1 MHLATIEKPRSPSM
15 TTTPF
20 PNDVV
25 LIEPFADA
33 AALACGLT
41 SSTGVMIAF
50 FDREH
55 RIAWANDRFAE
66 WFAVKPDALVGRA
79 ILDVYGHEAYAQAA
93 PRLKRALAGE
103 HVRYERLLEKPGSP
117 PKWISVSL
125 YPHRDQTG
133 LVVGMFAC
141 SIEVDELKRTRD
153 ALDRSMQE
161 IAIYLDNSPLA
172 VIEWDRDGRIRRWA
186 GQAERVFGW
195 SSIEVTGVTADDL
208 KLVHPD
214 WRPVADSAMR
224 DLMEGQNIRTRVVSR
239 NITKSGRYIY
249 CEWFHSA
256 FVDRSG
262 KTQGVLSLAQD
273 ITARTEAE
281 EQLRHAAIHDALTG
295 CHNRRYL
302 INRIEHAIT
311 RSLRTHEKLALLFID
326 LDRFKPINDTH
337 GHAVGDALLKA
348 VVVALRECVRE
359 TDTVARVG
367 GDEFV
372 ILMETNVDWQTP
384 VLVSERIQR
393 RFAKGFTINN
403 IKLPT
408 GASIGVARFPEDGE
422 TADQL
427 LRRADETMYRKKSE
441 GR

>member
-1 MHLATIEKPRSPSM
+1 MPASRLL
-15 TTTPF
+15 
-20 PNDVV
+20 NDIAVA
-25 LIEPFADA
+25 EPFADA
-33 AALACGLT
+33 FALARGLT

-50 FDREH
+50 FDRNH

-66 WFAVKPDALVGRA
+66 WFGVTPTALVGRT
-79 ILDVYGHEAYAQAA
+79 IEDVYGHDAYSQSA
-93 PRLKRALAGE
+93 PRLTRAMAGE
-103 HVRYERLLEKPGSP
+103 HVRYERLLEKLDSP

-125 YPHRDQTG
+125 YPHRDPEG
-133 LVVGMFAC
+133 EVLGVFAC
-141 SIEVDELKRTRD
+141 SIEVDELRRTRD

-172 VIEWDRDGRIRRWA
+172 VIEWDSAGKIRRWA

-195 SSIEVTGVTADDL
+195 TSVEVAGGGADEL
-208 KLVHPD
+208 NLVHPD
-214 WRPVADSAMR
+214 WIPATNAAMR
-224 DLMEGQNIRTRVVSR
+224 ELMEGHIIRNRVVSR
-239 NITKSGRYIY
+239 NITKSGRFIY

-256 FVDRSG
+256 FVDRTGS
-262 KTQGVLSLAQD
+262 TQGVLSLAQD

-311 RSLRTHEKLALLFID
+311 RARRTHEKIALLFID
-326 LDRFKPINDTH
+326 LDRFKPINDTY
-337 GHAVGDALLKA
+337 GHAMGDAFLKA
-348 VVVALRECVRE
+348 FAALLQECVRE

-372 ILMETNVDWQTP
+372 ILMETNVAWQTSSM
-384 VLVSERIQR
+384 VRERIVER
-393 RFAKGFTINN
+393 LALGFTIND
-403 IKLPT
+403 IVLAT
-408 GASIGVARFPEDGE
+408 AASIGEARFPEDGD

-427 LRRADETMYRKKSE
+427 LRHADETMYREKST
-441 GR
+441 R

>member
-1 MHLATIEKPRSPSM
+1 MPASRLL
-15 TTTPF
+15 
-20 PNDVV
+20 NDIAVA
-25 LIEPFADA
+25 EPFADA
-33 AALACGLT
+33 FALARGLT

-50 FDREH
+50 FDRTH

-66 WFAVKPDALVGRA
+66 WFGVAPNALLSRTIA
-79 ILDVYGHEAYAQAA
+79 DVYGHDAYSQSA
-93 PRLKRALAGE
+93 PRLTRAMAGE

-125 YPHRDQTG
+125 YPHRDPAG
-133 LVVGMFAC
+133 EVVGVFAC
-141 SIEVDELKRTRD
+141 SIEVDELRRTRD

-172 VIEWDRDGRIRRWA
+172 VIEWDSEGRIRRWA

-195 SSIEVTGVTADDL
+195 TSLEVAGVSADEL
-208 KLVHPD
+208 NLVHPD
-214 WRPVADSAMR
+214 WIPATDAAMR
-224 DLMEGQNIRTRVVSR
+224 ELMQGHIIRNRVVSR

-256 FVDRSG
+256 FVDRTGS
-262 KTQGVLSLAQD
+262 TQGVLSLAQD

-311 RSLRTHEKLALLFID
+311 RARRTHEKLALLFID
-326 LDRFKPINDTH
+326 LDRFKPINDTY
-337 GHAVGDALLKA
+337 GHAMGDAFLKA
-348 VVVALRECVRE
+348 LAELLHECVRE

-372 ILMETNVDWQTP
+372 ILMETNVAWQTP
-384 VLVSERIQR
+384 SMVRERIMQR
-393 RFAKGFTINN
+393 LALGFKIND
-403 IKLPT
+403 IALAAA
-408 GASIGVARFPEDGE
+408 ASIGEARFPEDGD

-427 LRRADETMYRKKSE
+427 LRHADETMYREKST
-441 GR
+441 R